1 MEDSDKSLDESKNII
16 VELDGELEERDEEV
30 NVWFWNSSSF
40 VMEEFDCLRKVVV
53 YIYKNSEFLLQF
65 GVLVDFGVVNIKGF
79 VGDEEME

>member
-16 VELDGELEERDEEV
+16 VELDVELEERDEEV
-30 NVWFWNSSSF
+30 NVCFWNSSSF
-40 VMEEFDCLRKVVV
+40 VMEEFDCFRKIVV